1 MPPEMAIGAF
11 SWRVAQVG
19 VLAYLGG
26 EAVRGGEMQA
36 TPVSCVDGLLRL
48 RRPGSRLGAATGAT
62 RFHC

>member
-26 EAVRGGEMQA
+26 EAVRGGEMQ
-36 TPVSCVDGLLRL
+36 T
-48 RRPGSRLGAATGAT
+48 LG
-62 RFHC
+62 